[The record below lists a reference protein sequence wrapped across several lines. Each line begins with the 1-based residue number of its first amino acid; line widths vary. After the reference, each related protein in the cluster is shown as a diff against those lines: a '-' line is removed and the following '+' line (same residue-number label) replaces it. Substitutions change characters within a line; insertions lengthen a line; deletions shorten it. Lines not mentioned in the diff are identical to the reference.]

1 MSYDVAISELGD
13 LILTASRDL
22 AGISGTQL
30 LEQRMKLRLRLH
42 RGEWKYDYAGT
53 LGSLLYTL
61 SGLPAEHAATYVD
74 AYVRE
79 SLLDMQEIS
88 VVAVQTEQTTEDIT
102 LIIVYQTVYTEAD
115 DTTTS
120 DPDLQELTLTL
131 PIVAANE

>member
-1 MSYDVAISELGD
+1 MSYDVAISDLGD

-22 AGISGTQL
+22 AGISGSTL

-61 SGLPAEHAATYVD
+61 SGIPAEHAATYVD

-79 SLLDMQEIS
+79 ALLTMQEIS
-88 VVAVQTEQTTEDIT
+88 VADVQTQITAEDIT
-102 LIIVYQTVYTEAD
+102 LIVVYQMVYTEAD
-115 DTTTS
+115 DSTTS

>member
-1 MSYDVAISELGD
+1 VSYDLAISDLGD

-22 AGISGTQL
+22 AGVSSTTL

-61 SGLPAEHAATYVD
+61 SGLPAEHASTYVD

-88 VVAVQTEQTTEDIT
+88 IVAVQTEMTVEDIT

-115 DTTTS
+115 DSTTS

-131 PIVAANE
+131 PIIAANE